1 MPTTSGGTT
10 YTVRTTDAVAAAG
23 SIYWAVAD
31 NQNGAVDVPIV
42 VYTHGNGGPPNQFT
56 SYGEWKGLRD
66 WLIDNG
72 WAYVECTGGG
82 ATSWG
87 NQASR
92 DAYEAALTYVDTQI
106 ATGKVVVLGRSML
119 GLVAYWLASQS
130 PVIAPRCVG
139 LIVNSGTTD
148 LTYRY
153 SVANGTDKTNM
164 RTAYGAADDAA
175 FAANSIG
182 FDPMLFPESVWN
194 GRKVLQMW
202 GTADTTVPPAT
213 HAQAWVTKYA
223 ASCGLCLTDIR
234 DGGDHSAAN
243 GSYLQV
249 AAMANFLTLVT
260 QEAAPVPTVRIITE
274 AIYIG
279 ADGFPRSIAVSPT

>member
-1 MPTTSGGTT
+1 MATTSGGTT
-10 YTVRTTDAVAAAG
+10 YTVRSTDAVPAAG

-31 NQNGAVDVPIV
+31 NRIGHPDIPIV
-42 VYTHGNGGPPNQFT
+42 VYTHGNGGPPNQFS

-92 DAYEAALTYVDTQI
+92 DAYEAALTYVDGQI
-106 ATGKVVVLGRSML
+106 DTGKVVVLGRSML

-130 PVIAPRCVG
+130 SVIAPRCVG
-139 LIVNSGTTD
+139 LIINSGTTD

-153 SVANGTDKTNM
+153 SVANTTDKANM
-164 RTAYGAADDAA
+164 RTAYGAADDAE
-175 FAANSIG
+175 FATNSVG

-202 GTADTTVPPAT
+202 GTADTTVPPAN
-213 HAQAWVTKYA
+213 HAQAWIAEYG
-223 ASCGLCLTDIR
+223 ASCGLLLTDVR
-234 DGGDHSAAN
+234 DGGDHSAGN

-249 AAMANFLTLVT
+249 DAMANFLLLVVR
-260 QEAAPVPTVRIITE
+260 EAAPVPAIKTITD

-279 ADGFPRSIAVSPT
+279 ADGFPRSIAVTPA